1 MAEGDIEMDREV
13 IEMAKEGEK
22 IELLQQIYKRPSWQM
37 DGVLETRQSVISR
50 LETEKQTA
58 QSTLANAAAASTK
71 ASKVA
76 EEAESTVER
85 LEKEFGLI
93 KDELNELTQRS
104 KQLCEQVR

>member
-1 MAEGDIEMDREV
+1 MDREV

-37 DGVLETRQSVISR
+37 DGVLETRKSVISR
-50 LETEKQTA
+50 LEKEEQTA
-58 QSTLANAAAASTK
+58 QSMLANAAAASTK
-71 ASKVA
+71 ASN
-76 EEAESTVER
+76 EEEQAESTVER

-93 KDELNELTQRS
+93 KVELHELMELS